1 MTNSR
6 IASIVLGLAML
17 IFGAASC
24 DIFDPYDPGDPGN
37 GGGGGGKDTIII
49 DDPVDSNWNPRD
61 TSGNHDGDDDGGITF
76 IRAEGT
82 VVWVPIE
89 GGFWGIEATNG
100 HEYEP
105 VNLPEPFQVNG
116 LKIVFTGKLLNWG
129 SMHMWGE
136 TIEIGEIAKG

>member
-24 DIFDPYDPGDPGN
+24 DIFDPYDPGDPGH
-37 GGGGGGKDTIII
+37 GGGGKDSIIV
-49 DDPVDSNWNPRD
+49 DTLPWDPWDPRD
-61 TSGNHDGDDDGGITF
+61 TSGNHDDDDQPTF
-76 IRAEGT
+76 VRGQGT
-82 VVWVPIE
+82 VVWVELE

-105 VNLPEPFQVNG
+105 VNLPEPFMVNG
-116 LKIVFTGKLLNWG
+116 LKVAFTGKLLNWG
-129 SMHMWGE
+129 TMHMWGE
-136 TIEIGEIAKG
+136 VLEIGEISRL